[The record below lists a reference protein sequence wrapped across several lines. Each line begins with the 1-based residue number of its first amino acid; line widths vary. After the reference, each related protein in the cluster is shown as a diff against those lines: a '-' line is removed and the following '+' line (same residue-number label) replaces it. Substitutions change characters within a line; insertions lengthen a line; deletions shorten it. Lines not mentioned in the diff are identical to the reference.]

1 MSASTLNL
9 VLPLPY
15 TFSYS
20 SLSPIW
26 THPLT
31 VFLLQNIAT
40 TCTLSTTAPSSP
52 LRLGIFIFLVLG
64 TWCALPKVLPHVG
77 RVPWAAFLAGYM
89 ILSIFQYVELV
100 LLRKWTFEKQ
110 GQAVL
115 SSESNDKSPEQHTK
129 TNQMPKQQ
137 EGAISWKQFYLGYF
151 VTTSS
156 RHIGTPFEAKGV
168 PKRSSSQPAYLPSRS
183 MFVVKRASIALLSY
197 PVLDV
202 ITYAQHI
209 QHVQNNA
216 VYRPPS
222 SIPILARLFM
232 GEVSRS
238 ELGLRL
244 GDAMGY
250 YVFCY
255 CLIQC
260 YTSAFACAVV
270 TLGIDDV
277 KSWKPNFGSLSD
289 GWSLRQFWG

>member
-1 MSASTLNL
+1 MSASTFGY
-9 VLPLPY
+9 VVPLSP
-15 TFSYS
+15 TISYS
-20 SLSPIW
+20 SLSPVL
-26 THPLT
+26 THP
-31 VFLLQNIAT
+31 VIIFLLQNIVT
-40 TCTLSTTAPSSP
+40 TCTLSTTTPSSS
-52 LRLGIFIFLVLG
+52 LRKGILTLMILG
-64 TWCALPKVLPHVG
+64 TWRALPTILPRVG
-77 RVPWAAFLAGYM
+77 RVPWAAFIAGYM
-89 ILSIFQYVELV
+89 ILSVFQYVELV
-100 LLRKWTFEKQ
+100 LLRKWTFENQ

-115 SSESNDKSPEQHTK
+115 SSDLKEKPQKQQTK
-129 TNQMPKQQ
+129 THHESKQHDR
-137 EGAISWKQFYLGYF
+137 AISWKQFYLGYF

-156 RHIGTPFEAKGV
+156 RHIRTPFEAKGV
-168 PKRSSSQPAYLPSRS
+168 PKLSSSQPSYLPSRS
-183 MFVVKRASIALLSY
+183 LFVLKRACIALLSY
-197 PVLDV
+197 FVLDI
-202 ITYAQHI
+202 ITHAQRT

-216 VYRPPS
+216 VYRPSS

-244 GDAMGY
+244 ADAMGY

-260 YTSAFACAVV
+260 YTSVFACAVV